1 MITIRNDYSIKHGT
15 EFVNTREEGVAIMHT
30 IECIRFRSC
39 RPIGK
44 TLAKKLFETFNQQ
57 ARSQG
62 FLMTVWLDSE
72 LSGDLS
78 VHLEKRETH
87 GAKQQYSSLGLSIEQ
102 MLEHHGLVS
111 KRLLVSIA
119 D

>member
-1 MITIRNDYSIKHGT
+1 MR
-15 EFVNTREEGVAIMHT
+15 T

-39 RPIGK
+39 QPIGQ
-44 TLAKKLFETFNQQ
+44 TLAKQLLENFSQK

-62 FLMTVWLDSE
+62 LLMTVWLDRE

-78 VHLEKRETH
+78 VHLERRDIHE
-87 GAKQQYSSLGLSIEQ
+87 ANQPYSSLGLSIEQ

-111 KRLLVSIA
+111 RRLLVSA
-119 D
+119 AESG

>member
-1 MITIRNDYSIKHGT
+1 MSCGKG
-15 EFVNTREEGVAIMHT
+15 EPIMRT

-39 RPIGK
+39 QPIGQ
-44 TLAKKLFETFNQQ
+44 TLAKQLLDNFNQK

-62 FLMTVWLDSE
+62 LLMTVWLDKE

-78 VHLEKRETH
+78 VHLEKRDTH
-87 GAKQQYSSLGLSIEQ
+87 EAKHQYSSIGLSIEQ

-111 KRLLVSIA
+111 RRLLISA
-119 D
+119 TERG

>member
-1 MITIRNDYSIKHGT
+1 
-15 EFVNTREEGVAIMHT
+15 MHT

-39 RPIGK
+39 QPIGQ
-44 TLAKKLFETFNQQ
+44 TLAKQLLENFNQK

-62 FLMTVWLDSE
+62 LLMTVWLDKE

-78 VHLEKRETH
+78 VHLEKRGNH

-111 KRLLVSIA
+111 RRLLVSA
-119 D
+119 AEKG

>member
-1 MITIRNDYSIKHGT
+1 MR
-15 EFVNTREEGVAIMHT
+15 T

-39 RPIGK
+39 KPIGQK
-44 TLAKKLFETFNQQ
+44 LARQLLENFDQR

-62 FLMTVWLDSE
+62 LLMTVWLDKE

-78 VHLEKRETH
+78 VHLEKRETDE
-87 GAKQQYSSLGLSIEQ
+87 AKQQYSSLGLSIEQ

-111 KRLLVSIA
+111 RRLLVSA
-119 D
+119 FESG

>member
-1 MITIRNDYSIKHGT
+1 MR
-15 EFVNTREEGVAIMHT
+15 T

-39 RPIGK
+39 QPIGQA
-44 TLAKKLFETFNQQ
+44 LAKQLFEYFNQK

-62 FLMTVWLDSE
+62 LLMTVWLDKE

-87 GAKQQYSSLGLSIEQ
+87 EAKQQYSSLGLSIEQ

-111 KRLLVSIA
+111 RRLLVSA
-119 D
+119 VESG

>member
-1 MITIRNDYSIKHGT
+1 MAKG
-15 EFVNTREEGVAIMHT
+15 EQIMRT

-39 RPIGK
+39 QPIGQA
-44 TLAKKLFETFNQQ
+44 LAKQLFEYFNQK

-62 FLMTVWLDSE
+62 LLMTVWLDKE

-78 VHLEKRETH
+78 VHLEKRDAHETN
-87 GAKQQYSSLGLSIEQ
+87 QQYSSLGLSIEQ

-111 KRLLVSIA
+111 RRVLVLA
-119 D
+119 TEKG

>member
-1 MITIRNDYSIKHGT
+1 MR
-15 EFVNTREEGVAIMHT
+15 T

-39 RPIGK
+39 QPIGQ
-44 TLAKKLFETFNQQ
+44 TLAKQLFENFNQK

-62 FLMTVWLDSE
+62 LLMTVWLDEE

-78 VHLEKRETH
+78 VHLEKRENH
-87 GAKQQYSSLGLSIEQ
+87 EAKQQYSSLGLSIEQ

-111 KRLLVSIA
+111 RRLLVSA
-119 D
+119 VESG